1 MEIENQIKDL
11 NAQRLSAFEAGK
23 EILDRAVADKR
34 GMTEEETVSYGRTQ
48 DEMKRCETQRDQ
60 LIVSEEHRAEMEGL
74 NEEFRRAFAPSQID
88 EARQKEAAAI
98 NEFFRAPHGS
108 GNKKLEL
115 SIGDAGLWTDL
126 WRQGLRGSELM
137 KELRVLT
144 GDTGSSSGGSL
155 SIPTT
160 TSSEIYAYMTASVAV
175 RRMGARIISTASGEA
190 MKFPKVAAASHGI
203 ATQVANQDT
212 AFAGTDPVLAVMTLD
227 AYDAGQLIKV
237 ASNYVEDSGANVL
250 SFVTSEL
257 GRAIGELTA
266 QWYVTGTGSSQPQG
280 LMTAVTGTGAGTLIT
295 GGTVVTGGTTLAQAA
310 ITPEKLIDLIS
321 TVNDSYQGKA
331 WLTSQST
338 AGTVRK
344 IRDGAGGTTGAF
356 IWQPSPTVGLIGGQ
370 PDLLLGYPVFTDP
383 NVAAI
388 GSNAR
393 IIGFGDPSR
402 YFIRD
407 SGGLSLDR
415 SDDFAFDKNQI
426 SFRVHLRTDGDL
438 IDDVAWNI
446 LKMAVA

>member
-1 MEIENQIKDL
+1 MEIENQIKAL
-11 NAQRLSAFEAGK
+11 NDKRMQAWEAGK
-23 EILDRAVADKR
+23 EILDRCITEGRARTA
-34 GMTEEETVSYGRTQ
+34 EEETAYARTQ
-48 DEMKRCETQRDQ
+48 DDMAKYETLRND
-60 LIVSEEHRAEMEGL
+60 LISSEEHREEMEGL
-74 NEEFRRAFAPSQID
+74 NAEYERAFGPTKVD
-88 EARQKEAAAI
+88 EARVREAAQLDQ
-98 NEFFRAPHGS
+98 FFRAPHGT
-108 GNKKLEL
+108 GNQKIDVQ
-115 SIGDAGLWTDL
+115 IGDAGLWTDL
-126 WRQGLRGSELM
+126 YRQGLRGSELVN
-137 KELRVLT
+137 ELRVLT

-155 SIPTT
+155 SVPTT
-160 TSSEIYAYMTASVAV
+160 TASELYAYMTASVAV
-175 RRMGARIISTASGEA
+175 RRMGAKIISTVSGEA

-203 ATQVANQDT
+203 ATQVATQDT
-212 AFAGTDPVLAVMTLD
+212 AFSGTDPVLGVMTLD

-237 ASNYVEDSGANVL
+237 ASNYVEDSGANVI

-257 GRAIGELTA
+257 GRAVGELTA

-295 GGTVVTGGTTLAQAA
+295 GGTVATGGTTLAQAA

-331 WLTSQST
+331 WLMSQST

-344 IRDGAGGTTGAF
+344 IRDGAGGSIGAF
-356 IWQPSPTVGLIGGQ
+356 IWQPSPTVGIIGGQ
-370 PDLLLGYPVFTDP
+370 PDSLLGYPVFTDP

-407 SGGLSLDR
+407 AGGLQLDR

-426 SFRVHLRTDGDL
+426 SFRVHMRTDGDL

-446 LKMAVA
+446 LKMSVT